1 MYISLFKPLLDKAFV
16 LFITPLVLPTI
27 LIISILIVFFD
38 GMPIFFIQERPGK
51 DSKLFKLVKFR
62 TMKDENNS
70 SSIQRVTKLGQ
81 ILRRFS
87 IDELPS
93 IINILLGHMSLIGP
107 RPLLKEYLVLYD
119 DNQKKRHNLLPGLT
133 GLAQV
138 EGRNSISW
146 DEKFRHDLKYIEGV
160 NLLLDIKIFFKS
172 FLIIFNQK
180 IINQNQDLTM
190 KRFDEQ

>member
-1 MYISLFKPLLDKAFV
+1 MYISLFKPFLDKAFV
-16 LFITPLVLPTI
+16 LFITPLVLPII
-27 LIISILIVFFD
+27 LLISFLIFFFD

-51 DSKLFKLVKFR
+51 DSKLFKLIKFR

-119 DNQKKRHNLLPGLT
+119 DNQNLLAVAKLSQPLPKDFT
-133 GLAQV
+133 KEALIKV
-138 EGRNSISW
+138 
-146 DEKFRHDLKYIEGV
+146 K
-160 NLLLDIKIFFKS
+160 LDY
-172 FLIIFNQK
+172 
-180 IINQNQDLTM
+180 
-190 KRFDEQ
+190 